1 MRLATSSKKGS
12 CRDENSNHG
21 RVGKNR
27 EYVTEFLKDRYTL
40 RLADLDLSKLDSYRA
55 SKHEIQ
61 ALHVA
66 DLEACQNVCNG
77 IDLVIH
83 LAGDPSPHAGF
94 YESLLDN
101 NIKGTFN
108 MFRAA
113 KDQGVQRIIFAS
125 SAQTI
130 EGYPL
135 DAQIYSDMPTRP
147 RNLYGVSKCFGE
159 SLASYFAYS
168 EGLQSITVR
177 IGAYDSFQP
186 DGEQLTAR
194 DMSAYISPQD
204 LCDLMLKAIQ
214 AEDLP
219 PFTILHGISDN
230 RFKRLNL
237 DESKKLV
244 GYAPKSDAFQLSRI
258 PLHDEPR

>member
-1 MRLATSSKKGS
+1 MKIAITGASGRIGS
-12 CRDENSNHG
+12 
-21 RVGKNR
+21 
-27 EYVTEFLKDRYTL
+27 TLTAFLKDRYSL
-40 RLADLDLSKLDSYRA
+40 RLADRDLSKLDSYKA
-55 SKHEIQ
+55 SKHEMQ
-61 ALHVA
+61 EFNVA
-66 DLEACQNVCNG
+66 DLEACQSVCKG
-77 IDLVIH
+77 IDVVVH
-83 LAGDPSPHAGF
+83 LAGDASPHAGF

-135 DAQIYSDMPTRP
+135 DAQIYPDMPTRP

-168 EGLQSITVR
+168 EGLQSIAVR
-177 IGAYDSFQP
+177 IGSYDSYQP

-204 LCDLMLKAIQ
+204 LCDLLLKSIQ

-237 DESKKLV
+237 DESKKRV
-244 GYAPKSDAFQLSRI
+244 GYAPKSDAFQLNGI